1 MEALTEKL
9 NDLNLAIA
17 FVTVV
22 LGSFIIYLMLWVKAL
37 NDQVNKLEGEIES
50 MKFKQDFGDT
60 L

>member
-1 MEALTEKL
+1 METLVEKL
-9 NDLNLAIA
+9 NDLNLAVAI
-17 FVTVV
+17 VIVV

-50 MKFKQDFGDT
+50 MKFKQDFGNT